1 MELLQSF
8 EDSYSNER
16 SAFIAS
22 QYQFEHSSKHSHD
35 HAMANFVRDA
45 NKLLDFQNTDSQLRG
60 GTSCPF
66 VIVLSDG
73 RFNKNN
79 VRKYMQEAQE
89 KRYLYIFVIL
99 DAPKPQNEQSSKGK
113 DSQAGILSLRSAVK
127 EPGQSG

>member
-35 HAMANFVRDA
+35 HAMANFVMDA
-45 NKLLDFQNTDSQLRG
+45 NKHLDFQNTSSQLRG
-60 GTSCPF
+60 NSSCPF

-89 KRYLYIFVIL
+89 KKYLYIFVIL
-99 DAPKPQNEQSSKGK
+99 DAAK
-113 DSQAGILSLRSAVK
+113 
-127 EPGQSG
+127 PGQDKASSNQSKEQA

>member
-1 MELLQSF
+1 
-8 EDSYSNER
+8 
-16 SAFIAS
+16 
-22 QYQFEHSSKHSHD
+22 
-35 HAMANFVRDA
+35 MANFVRDA

-89 KRYLYIFVIL
+89 KKYLYIFVIL
-99 DAPKPQNEQSSKGK
+99 DAAKPGQDKASSNQSKE
-113 DSQAGILSLRSAVK
+113 QAGILSVR
-127 EPGQSG
+127 